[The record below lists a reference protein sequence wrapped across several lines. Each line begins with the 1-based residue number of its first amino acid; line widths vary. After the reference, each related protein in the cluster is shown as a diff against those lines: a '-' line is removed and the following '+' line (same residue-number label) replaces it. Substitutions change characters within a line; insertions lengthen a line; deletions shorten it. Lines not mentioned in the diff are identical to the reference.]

1 MGGVEDAL
9 KKKANV
15 SRADLGTQDQFGAA
29 HGTGLLASPNAP
41 HPAQTE
47 ALDKYFDALA
57 AAASTEKEILEDLL
71 RSNTVLTKS
80 NTDLTETRVKLT
92 KIIDDLTG
100 QLKRVQRNT
109 RGWGR

>member
-1 MGGVEDAL
+1 M
-9 KKKANV
+9 
-15 SRADLGTQDQFGAA
+15 GTQDQFGAA
-29 HGTGLLASPNAP
+29 HGAGLLAPP
-41 HPAQTE
+41 DTPPPDQTE
-47 ALDKYFDALA
+47 ELDEYFDVLA
-57 AAASTEKEILEDLL
+57 AAASTEKEILEELVC
-71 RSNTVLTKS
+71 SNTMPTKS